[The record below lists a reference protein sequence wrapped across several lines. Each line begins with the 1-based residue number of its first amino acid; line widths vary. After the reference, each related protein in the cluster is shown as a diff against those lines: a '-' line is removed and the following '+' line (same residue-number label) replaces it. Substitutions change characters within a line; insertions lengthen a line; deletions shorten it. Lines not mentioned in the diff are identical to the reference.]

1 MRISNLGS
9 VPTVQSRQPSQDRV
23 VIRSSSNKDRAE
35 QTSSAVE
42 LKKSDAAGDTGH
54 GQVEAYRA
62 LERHA
67 PVERRP
73 EAAFQRLDLNG
84 DGALSAAELEANSAN
99 ISEVLNRRVTPEQLL
114 RELDV
119 DADGELGQGEV
130 KGLER
135 RHASAEPPAEVANDD
150 AKGSHLDRLV

>member
-1 MRISNLGS
+1 MRVSNLGS
-9 VPTVQSRQPSQDRV
+9 VPAIQSRQPSQDRV

-35 QTSSAVE
+35 QSSAAVE
-42 LKKSDAAGDTGH
+42 LNKADAAGDTGH

-67 PVERRP
+67 AVERRP
-73 EAAFQRLDLNG
+73 EAAFQRLDING

-130 KGLER
+130 RGLER
-135 RHASAEPPAEVANDD
+135 RHASPDPAPAPTADD
-150 AKGSHLDRLV
+150 AKGSHLDKLV